1 MKQENIYDK
10 SLPEYSSVDNILNH
24 FMIQEEQLE
33 DILVKMNKN
42 HRLSYIYYYGINQPK
57 LMLRDIS
64 EMIQCSENVVKIYI
78 NEADEFIQRNCHI
91 SISEAELNN
100 KRDINKKKMS
110 FFDYFDEKDRGF
122 VLQLIEEQKQ
132 KKSIQ
137 YKVLVK
143 EYGEHYDCLVV
154 PSLLTKKEKIQLN
167 NFRAS
172 IRNRI
177 KNSNSAKKAE
187 SMKHQSFFDYFDKK
201 DHALV
206 LEIIEQYKK
215 IDHDYYK
222 VLVKE
227 YGETYDCLVVPSLLT
242 KQKKAQL
249 SNFRARIRDRLQNDN
264 LRMKPIKQQTATK
277 KSSFLD
283 YFDQKDKT
291 IVLEVIEEYK
301 KMNHDYYKVLVKEY
315 GETYDCL
322 VVPSLL
328 TKQESIQLNNFR
340 ARIKKRVQNSK
351 LPKPPIKN
359 NSFFDYFD
367 QKDKT
372 IVLEVIEEYKK
383 MNHDYYK
390 VLVKEY
396 GETYDCLVVPSLLTS
411 KEKAQLKN
419 LKSNIKYRIKYYDS
433 LKKSGGI
440 KKSSFLDYFDQKDRK
455 SVLKIIGEYKKVNHK
470 YYKVLV
476 KEYGETYDHF
486 VYPST
491 LTKKEISLLN
501 SFKTIIKTRLRSN
514 NLNPLNQQRKTRKSS
529 FFDYFDKKDHTSV
542 LEIIEKYR
550 KKNSNYYKL
559 LVKEYGET
567 YDCLVVSSL
576 LNNKE
581 KNQLRNFIQTIRN
594 KLYSNEVKKN
604 EIKTSKSNR
613 KQSFFDYFDEKD
625 KGFVLE
631 IIEKYKKVNH
641 DYYRILVKEYGK
653 HYDCLV
659 VPSVLTEYEKKRLN
673 YFIKNIKNK
682 IKNNDWIIRP
692 QKFKK
697 RSFFDYFDE
706 KDKDFAL
713 EIIEDYKKI
722 DHVYYKVLV
731 KEFGKN
737 YDHLVEPS
745 LLTDLEKIYLENFR
759 IDIVH
764 KIHEKKATLV
774 SNQKQSFF
782 DYFDQKDYDS
792 VLKIIEEYKKLNHE
806 DYKLL
811 VREYGEHYDCLVV
824 PSPLNDKEKIQLSN
838 FKMTIK
844 EKLQNDNLS
853 INSVKN
859 ETQNLQDKN
868 FNCNLSMSYIYR
880 RFPNLKQEKESDL
893 IILTS
898 FIDRKKSV
906 ESISNLTKFSIKKID
921 FTLLK
926 HLYVFSFMI
935 PVVIDEILER
945 GSYTVSQIVNCN
957 YIQTQIPFLS
967 DKEQELLYLKISELY
982 QNQLSDVYTPNPLN
996 QQIKQK
1002 IKI

>member
-154 PSLLTKKEKIQLN
+154 PSFLTKKEKIQLN
-167 NFRAS
+167 NFRAN

-177 KNSNSAKKAE
+177 KNSNSVKKAE

-201 DHALV
+201 DHTLV

-215 IDHDYYK
+215 IDHDYYR
-222 VLVKE
+222 VLLKE

-242 KQKKAQL
+242 KQENAQL

-277 KSSFLD
+277 KSSFL
-283 YFDQKDKT
+283 
-291 IVLEVIEEYK
+291 
-301 KMNHDYYKVLVKEY
+301 
-315 GETYDCL
+315 
-322 VVPSLL
+322 
-328 TKQESIQLNNFR
+328 
-340 ARIKKRVQNSK
+340 
-351 LPKPPIKN
+351 
-359 NSFFDYFD
+359 DYFD

-529 FFDYFDKKDHTSV
+529 FFDYFDKKDHASV

-567 YDCLVVSSL
+567 YDCLLVPSL

-737 YDHLVEPS
+737 YDLLVEPS

-853 INSVKN
+853 INFVKN

-982 QNQLSDVYTPNPLN
+982 QNQLSDVYTPNPFN

-1002 IKI
+1002 FKI

>member
-154 PSLLTKKEKIQLN
+154 PSFLTKKEKIQLN
-167 NFRAS
+167 NFRAN

-177 KNSNSAKKAE
+177 KNSNSVKKAE

-201 DHALV
+201 DHTLV

-215 IDHDYYK
+215 IDHDYYR
-222 VLVKE
+222 VLLKE

-242 KQKKAQL
+242 KQEKAQL

-277 KSSFLD
+277 KSSFL
-283 YFDQKDKT
+283 
-291 IVLEVIEEYK
+291 
-301 KMNHDYYKVLVKEY
+301 
-315 GETYDCL
+315 
-322 VVPSLL
+322 
-328 TKQESIQLNNFR
+328 
-340 ARIKKRVQNSK
+340 
-351 LPKPPIKN
+351 
-359 NSFFDYFD
+359 DYFD

-529 FFDYFDKKDHTSV
+529 FFDYFDKKDHASV

-722 DHVYYKVLV
+722 DHVYYRVLV

>member
-277 KSSFLD
+277 KSSFL
-283 YFDQKDKT
+283 
-291 IVLEVIEEYK
+291 
-301 KMNHDYYKVLVKEY
+301 
-315 GETYDCL
+315 
-322 VVPSLL
+322 
-328 TKQESIQLNNFR
+328 
-340 ARIKKRVQNSK
+340 
-351 LPKPPIKN
+351 
-359 NSFFDYFD
+359 DYFD

>member
-154 PSLLTKKEKIQLN
+154 PSFLTKKEKIQLN
-167 NFRAS
+167 NFRAN

-177 KNSNSAKKAE
+177 KNSNSVKKAE

-201 DHALV
+201 DHTLV

-215 IDHDYYK
+215 IDHDYYR
-222 VLVKE
+222 VLLKE

-242 KQKKAQL
+242 KQEKAQL

-277 KSSFLD
+277 KSSFL
-283 YFDQKDKT
+283 
-291 IVLEVIEEYK
+291 
-301 KMNHDYYKVLVKEY
+301 
-315 GETYDCL
+315 
-322 VVPSLL
+322 
-328 TKQESIQLNNFR
+328 
-340 ARIKKRVQNSK
+340 
-351 LPKPPIKN
+351 
-359 NSFFDYFD
+359 DYFD

-529 FFDYFDKKDHTSV
+529 FFDYFDKKDHASV

>member
-154 PSLLTKKEKIQLN
+154 PSFLTKKEKIQLN
-167 NFRAS
+167 NFRAN

-177 KNSNSAKKAE
+177 KNSNSVKKAE

-201 DHALV
+201 DHTLV

-215 IDHDYYK
+215 IDHDYYR
-222 VLVKE
+222 VLLKE

-242 KQKKAQL
+242 KQEKAQL
-249 SNFRARIRDRLQNDN
+249 SNFRTRIRDRLQNDN

-277 KSSFLD
+277 KSSFL
-283 YFDQKDKT
+283 
-291 IVLEVIEEYK
+291 
-301 KMNHDYYKVLVKEY
+301 
-315 GETYDCL
+315 
-322 VVPSLL
+322 
-328 TKQESIQLNNFR
+328 
-340 ARIKKRVQNSK
+340 
-351 LPKPPIKN
+351 
-359 NSFFDYFD
+359 DYFD

-529 FFDYFDKKDHTSV
+529 FFDYFDKKDHASV

-811 VREYGEHYDCLVV
+811 VREYGEHYDSLVV

>member
-154 PSLLTKKEKIQLN
+154 PSFLTKKEKIQLN
-167 NFRAS
+167 NFRAN

-177 KNSNSAKKAE
+177 KNSNSVKKAE

-201 DHALV
+201 DHTLV

-215 IDHDYYK
+215 IDHDYYR
-222 VLVKE
+222 VLLKE

-242 KQKKAQL
+242 KQEKAQL

-277 KSSFLD
+277 KSSFL
-283 YFDQKDKT
+283 
-291 IVLEVIEEYK
+291 
-301 KMNHDYYKVLVKEY
+301 
-315 GETYDCL
+315 
-322 VVPSLL
+322 
-328 TKQESIQLNNFR
+328 
-340 ARIKKRVQNSK
+340 
-351 LPKPPIKN
+351 
-359 NSFFDYFD
+359 DYFD

-529 FFDYFDKKDHTSV
+529 FFDYFDKKDHASV

-659 VPSVLTEYEKKRLN
+659 VSSVLTEYEKKRLN

>member
-154 PSLLTKKEKIQLN
+154 PSFLTKKEKIQLN
-167 NFRAS
+167 NFRAN

-177 KNSNSAKKAE
+177 KNSNSVKKAE

-201 DHALV
+201 DHTLV

-215 IDHDYYK
+215 IDHDYYR
-222 VLVKE
+222 VLLKE

-242 KQKKAQL
+242 KQEKAQL

-277 KSSFLD
+277 KSSFL
-283 YFDQKDKT
+283 
-291 IVLEVIEEYK
+291 
-301 KMNHDYYKVLVKEY
+301 
-315 GETYDCL
+315 
-322 VVPSLL
+322 
-328 TKQESIQLNNFR
+328 
-340 ARIKKRVQNSK
+340 
-351 LPKPPIKN
+351 
-359 NSFFDYFD
+359 DYFD

-529 FFDYFDKKDHTSV
+529 FFDYFDKKDHASV

-982 QNQLSDVYTPNPLN
+982 QNQLSDVYTPNLLN

>member
-328 TKQESIQLNNFR
+328 T
-340 ARIKKRVQNSK
+340 
-351 LPKPPIKN
+351 
-359 NSFFDYFD
+359 
-367 QKDKT
+367 
-372 IVLEVIEEYKK
+372 
-383 MNHDYYK
+383 
-390 VLVKEY
+390 
-396 GETYDCLVVPSLLTS
+396 S

-529 FFDYFDKKDHTSV
+529 FFDYFDKKDHASV

-806 DYKLL
+806 DYILL

>member
-154 PSLLTKKEKIQLN
+154 PSFLTKKEKIQLN
-167 NFRAS
+167 NFRAN

-177 KNSNSAKKAE
+177 KNSNSVKKAE

-201 DHALV
+201 DHTLV

-215 IDHDYYK
+215 IDHDYYR
-222 VLVKE
+222 VLLKE

-242 KQKKAQL
+242 KQEKAQL

-328 TKQESIQLNNFR
+328 T
-340 ARIKKRVQNSK
+340 
-351 LPKPPIKN
+351 
-359 NSFFDYFD
+359 
-367 QKDKT
+367 
-372 IVLEVIEEYKK
+372 
-383 MNHDYYK
+383 
-390 VLVKEY
+390 
-396 GETYDCLVVPSLLTS
+396 S

-419 LKSNIKYRIKYYDS
+419 LKSNIKYRIRYYDS

-529 FFDYFDKKDHTSV
+529 FFDYFDKKDHASV

-559 LVKEYGET
+559 LAKEYGET

-682 IKNNDWIIRP
+682 IKNND
-692 QKFKK
+692 
-697 RSFFDYFDE
+697 
-706 KDKDFAL
+706 
-713 EIIEDYKKI
+713 
-722 DHVYYKVLV
+722 
-731 KEFGKN
+731 
-737 YDHLVEPS
+737 
-745 LLTDLEKIYLENFR
+745 
-759 IDIVH
+759 
-764 KIHEKKATLV
+764 
-774 SNQKQSFF
+774 
-782 DYFDQKDYDS
+782 
-792 VLKIIEEYKKLNHE
+792 
-806 DYKLL
+806 
-811 VREYGEHYDCLVV
+811 
-824 PSPLNDKEKIQLSN
+824 
-838 FKMTIK
+838 
-844 EKLQNDNLS
+844 
-853 INSVKN
+853 
-859 ETQNLQDKN
+859 
-868 FNCNLSMSYIYR
+868 
-880 RFPNLKQEKESDL
+880 
-893 IILTS
+893 
-898 FIDRKKSV
+898 
-906 ESISNLTKFSIKKID
+906 
-921 FTLLK
+921 
-926 HLYVFSFMI
+926 
-935 PVVIDEILER
+935 
-945 GSYTVSQIVNCN
+945 
-957 YIQTQIPFLS
+957 
-967 DKEQELLYLKISELY
+967 
-982 QNQLSDVYTPNPLN
+982 
-996 QQIKQK
+996 
-1002 IKI
+1002 